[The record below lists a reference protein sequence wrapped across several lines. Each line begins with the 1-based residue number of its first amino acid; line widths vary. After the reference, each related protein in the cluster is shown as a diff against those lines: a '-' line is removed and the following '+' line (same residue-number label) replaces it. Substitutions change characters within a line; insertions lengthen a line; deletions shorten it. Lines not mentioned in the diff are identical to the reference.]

1 MCCTYDKEKL
11 ISFLSGEMEEQQCI
25 EIQDHLTYCNSCKE
39 ELADLKKVWDM
50 MEAISIEKPSASM
63 QAGFNIILKHYKEER
78 GIRKSALQKLF
89 NQMQQIWHLQPRLQL
104 AYSFILLLT
113 GLAAGYFLSRPVQA
127 EWATRQQINSLSS
140 QLQEMKQTMVFSL
153 LENPSASERIRA
165 VNYTNDI
172 NKADKQIINAL
183 LTTLNNDPNVNVRL
197 ITLEALVKF
206 SHEPSVREGLIE
218 SIMQQ
223 ESPMMQSAIADVM
236 VKLQEKRSVKPLQE
250 LLNRKDLNETV
261 KTKIKESIHQLI

>member
-1 MCCTYDKEKL
+1 
-11 ISFLSGEMEEQQCI
+11 MEE
-25 EIQDHLTYCNSCKE
+25 LPVE
-39 ELADLKKVWDM
+39 E
-50 MEAISIEKPSASM
+50 PSASM
-63 QAGFNIILKHYKEER
+63 RASFNAILKNYKDE
-78 GIRKSALQKLF
+78 IAIHKTALQRLF
-89 NQMQQIWHLQPRLQL
+89 DQIQQLWHLQPRLQL

-127 EWATRQQINSLSS
+127 EWATRQQINTLSS
-140 QLQEMKQTMVFSL
+140 QVQEMKQTMMVSL

-165 VNYTNDI
+165 VNFTNEI
-172 NKADKQIINAL
+172 NKADKQIISAL

-197 ITLEALVKF
+197 VTLEALVKF
-206 SHEPSVREGLIE
+206 SHEPAVREGLIE